1 MPHLFLP
8 LTSGMDDGPLDL
20 ASEHDIGCQPPHED
34 GLRQGDGDDEV
45 NAALGAT
52 GVAVIGFMG

>member
-1 MPHLFLP
+1 
-8 LTSGMDDGPLDL
+8 MDDGRLDL

-34 GLRQGDGDDEV
+34 WLRQGDGDDEV